1 MRRCPGCPD
10 SKLSTLV
17 SAPTRAAR
25 RKKNASRRAD
35 PQSGWAA
42 IGPFVRSSPSTH
54 RDHPK
59 PVGTAVVV
67 LACGVMLT
75 PSLGFAQANLHVDGN
90 TTETAPAGTSSFAT
104 VVAGFNSG
112 TVGGVPGGTFIVPAG
127 ASVVLSGLH
136 IGQSAGST
144 GLVTVN
150 GGTITTTNSA
160 SQYYIGFNGS
170 GTLTVSNGGTVFS
183 KPQTYVGY
191 LQGSSGVLTVDGN
204 GSSYTN
210 AGFFVVG
217 NGGPAQLNVT
227 NGGAVS
233 SSTGTLQIGGGSTA
247 TALVSG
253 AGSRLSAGTFLGVGV
268 TDGSV
273 GTLTI
278 TDGGMATSGSGT
290 YLAFSGASNGLP
302 ASQGTV
308 VVSNGGLL
316 TSPLLV
322 VGTSGTA
329 DMQIQS
335 NGTVTIS
342 GKTIVGAFEG
352 TSSMEVSGS
361 GATLNVQN
369 NDLIVGGQ
377 GNGTMTVSNQGTVNV
392 TGSGGTFIA
401 GQCGAGLTSFCGST
415 PVQGG
420 TGTVIVTDPG
430 SVLNAGT
437 SLTVGQYGP
446 GILTIENNAKVV
458 ANAVFIA
465 ENAGSAG
472 TLNIG
477 AGAGAAPVAPGTLSA
492 STLAFGAG
500 TGDLV
505 FNHTD
510 ISGNYV
516 FPAAIVGSGTV
527 NVLSGETVMTGASTY
542 AGATNIAGGTLAA
555 GATNVFSANSNYD
568 IASAGTM
575 DLRGFDQRV
584 ASVVNAGLIH
594 TAGDPGTELTATNYV
609 GQNGT
614 IALDTYLGGDNSPS
628 DKLVIDGGTASGMSK
643 VAISNVDGPG
653 ELTLTNGI
661 PVVVVSNGGTT
672 NTEAFSLAGEARGGA
687 YDYRLDRGGVGGAF
701 PEDWFLRSDFV
712 VGPEPEEPSVIPPDE
727 VFPNDPPPSVLPP
740 GEYPIIGPEIAT
752 YSVVLPLAR
761 QLGLTMLGT
770 MHERIGDTLTD
781 AGGGTSSSGV
791 AQSAW
796 ARVFGQQIDNRYETY
811 TDARA
816 NGQEIGVQAGVDLWR
831 GSFLPGHRDTAGVY
845 FAYGNSNVDVDG
857 LITNADATAY
867 MLSHT
872 GTVNLNAYSGGAYWT
887 HYGPGGWYIDA
898 ILQGTHFDGDATTQF
913 ARLPLSGTGI
923 ATSLETGYPF
933 HLPLGPGFVLEPQA
947 QIIWQHVGLSE
958 ENDGL
963 GSVDPGSTSGV
974 TGRLGVLGE
983 WTIERANG
991 QVWQPYVRANL
1002 WRDWGAQATTVYS
1015 GADQVPI
1022 TQQLTRMD
1030 FAAGVTVK
1038 LATRLS
1044 LYGQFGYGFTIND
1057 SASGSRKGVWG
1068 DVGARYV
1075 W

>member
-1 MRRCPGCPD
+1 MRHCPECPD
-10 SKLSTLV
+10 PRTSKISTIV

-25 RKKNASRRAD
+25 RKKNASRRALPRSD
-35 PQSGWAA
+35 GPA
-42 IGPFVRSSPSTH
+42 IGPFRRSIQSTH
-54 RDHPK
+54 ADHPK
-59 PVGTAVVV
+59 PVGTVGVV
-67 LACGVMLT
+67 LVSVAMLT
-75 PSLGFAQANLHVDGN
+75 PSIGFAQAALHIDNN
-90 TTETAPAGTSSFAT
+90 TTVTAAGSTVLGT

-112 TVGGVPGGTFIVPAG
+112 TVGGVPGGTFIVPTG
-127 ASVVLSGLH
+127 ADVTLSGLF
-136 IGQSAGST
+136 AGFAANSS

-150 GGTITTTNSA
+150 GGNITTTDSH

-170 GTLTVSNGGTVFS
+170 GMLTVSNGGKVLS
-183 KPQTYVGY
+183 LDQTYVGY
-191 LQGSSGVLTVDGN
+191 NSGSSGVLTVEGQ
-204 GSSYTN
+204 GSTYTN
-210 AGFFVVG
+210 MGFFIVG
-217 NGGPAQLNVT
+217 NAGPAQLNVT
-227 NGGAVS
+227 AGGAVS
-233 SSTGTLQIGGGSTA
+233 SPGGTLQIGGGSTA

-253 AGSRLSAGTFLGVGV
+253 TNSSLSAGTFLGVGV
-268 TDGSV
+268 TAGSV

-290 YLAFSGASNGLP
+290 YLAFGGASGGLP
-302 ASQGTV
+302 ASTGTI

-322 VGTSGTA
+322 VGSSGNG
-329 DMQIQS
+329 DLQIQA

-342 GKTIVGAFEG
+342 GKTIVGAIGG
-352 TSSMEVSGS
+352 TSSIEVSGS

-377 GNGTMTVSNQGTVNV
+377 GNGTMTVSGQGTVNV

-401 GQCGAGLTSFCGST
+401 GQCGAGLTSFCSA

-420 TGTVIVTDPG
+420 AGSVTVSGPG

-437 SLTVGQYGP
+437 SLTVGQFGP
-446 GILTIENNAKVV
+446 GTLTIANGASVS
-458 ANAVFIA
+458 ANAVSIA
-465 ENAGSAG
+465 TNAGSTGA
-472 TLNIG
+472 LNIG
-477 AGAGAAPVAPGTLSA
+477 AAAGAAPAAPGALNA
-492 STLAFGAG
+492 STLSFGPG

-510 ISGNYV
+510 DSGSYV
-516 FPAAIVGSGTV
+516 FPAAISGTGTV
-527 NVLSGETVMTGASTY
+527 DVLSGNTTMTGASTY
-542 AGATNIAGGTLAA
+542 GGPTMISGGTLAA
-555 GATNVFSANSNYD
+555 GATNVFSANSDYD

-575 DLRGFDQRV
+575 DLRGFDQGV

-594 TAGDPGTELTATNYV
+594 TAGDPGTELTTTNYV

-614 IALDTYLGGDNSPS
+614 IALDTFLGGDNSPS
-628 DKLVIDGGTASGMSK
+628 DKLVIDGGTATGTSK
-643 VAISNVDGPG
+643 LTITNAGGPG
-653 ELTLTNGI
+653 EETQANGI
-661 PVVVVSNGGTT
+661 PVVVVTNGGTT
-672 NTEAFSLAGEARGGA
+672 DESAFSLAGEARGGA
-687 YDYRLDRGGVGGAF
+687 FDYRLYQGGVGGVF

-712 VGPEPEEPSVIPPDE
+712 IGTEEPSVSPPDE
-727 VFPNDPPPSVLPP
+727 NLPLDPPPGTLPP
-740 GEYPIIGPEIAT
+740 GMYPDIGPEIAT
-752 YSVVLPLAR
+752 YSVVQPLAR

-781 AGGGTSSSGV
+781 AGGGTSSNGV

-796 ARVFGQQIDNRYETY
+796 ARVFGEQIDNRYRTY

-816 NGQEIGVQAGVDLWR
+816 NGQTIGVQTGLDLWR

-857 LITNADATAY
+857 LVTNAQATGY
-867 MLSHT
+867 VLSGT
-872 GTVNLNAYSGGAYWT
+872 GSVNLNAYSGGAYWT

-898 ILQGTHFDGDATTQF
+898 ILQGTHYDGDATTQY
-913 ARLPLSGTGI
+913 ARLPLSGTEI
-923 ATSLETGYPF
+923 ATSLESGYPF
-933 HLPLGPGFVLEPQA
+933 RLPLGPGFILEPQA

-963 GSVDPGSTSGV
+963 GTVDPGSTSGV
-974 TGRLGVLGE
+974 TGRLGVRGE
-983 WTIERANG
+983 WTIEGANG

-1015 GADQVPI
+1015 GADQVPLK
-1022 TQQLTRMD
+1022 QQFTRMD

-1044 LYGQFGYGFTIND
+1044 LYGQFGYGFSINN
-1057 SASGSRKGVWG
+1057 SASGSQKGVWG
-1068 DVGARYV
+1068 DIGGRYV